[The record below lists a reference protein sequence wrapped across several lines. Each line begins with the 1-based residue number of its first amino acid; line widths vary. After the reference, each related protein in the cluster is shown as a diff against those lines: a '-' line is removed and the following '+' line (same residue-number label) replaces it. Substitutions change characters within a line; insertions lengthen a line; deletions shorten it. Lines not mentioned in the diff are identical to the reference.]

1 MNAKVTV
8 TINGRAFPIGCQEG
22 EQRYLRELAA
32 HVDNHV
38 RNLAHQV
45 GQIGDLRLLL
55 MAALVITD
63 EQKELKRQLLA
74 LREENQALRDQMGE
88 GVDAEEEARSIAADV
103 LLRAAKRLEEL
114 APEAGQEA

>member
-1 MNAKVTV
+1 MSAKITV
-8 TINGRAFPIGCQEG
+8 TINGRAFPIGCQDG
-22 EQRYLRELAA
+22 EQRYLRELAH

-38 RNLAHQV
+38 RNLAGQV

-63 EQKELKRQLLA
+63 EQKELKRQIAA
-74 LREENQALRDQMGE
+74 LEEDNQALRDQQNQGE
-88 GVDAEEEARSIAADV
+88 AVEFEARAIAADV

-114 APEAGQEA
+114 APETGQEA